1 MMTKTQLLI
10 VFGVAVPLLI
20 TQATWIFI
28 DARKR
33 KEKYYWL
40 WGLFGLIN
48 CPQSI
53 IVYLVVTRIIM
64 DKKKKDSDKNP
75 L

>member
-1 MMTKTQLLI
+1 MTKTQLII
-10 VFGVAVPLLI
+10 VFGIAIPLLLV
-20 TQATWIFI
+20 QAAWIFL

-33 KEKYYWL
+33 KEKRYWL

-53 IVYLVVTRIIM
+53 IVYLVVTRIIL
-64 DKKKKDSDKNP
+64 DKKKKDNDKNP

>member
-1 MMTKTQLLI
+1 MTKIQMLI
-10 VFGVAVPLLI
+10 VFGIAVPLIL
-20 TQATWIFI
+20 TQATWIFL

-33 KEKYYWL
+33 KEKKYWL

-48 CPQSI
+48 CPQSL
-53 IVYLVVTRIIM
+53 IVYLVVTRIIFE
-64 DKKKKDSDKNP
+64 KKKKNNNKNP

>member
-1 MMTKTQLLI
+1 MTKPQLII
-10 VFGVAVPLLI
+10 VFGVAIPLLLA
-20 TQATWIFI
+20 QATWIFL

-33 KEKYYWL
+33 KEKRYWL

-53 IVYLVVTRIIM
+53 IVYLVVTRIIL
-64 DKKKKDSDKNP
+64 DKKKRDNDKNP